1 MTRPEEVR
9 MAADQL
15 EDALQKL
22 VASGLSSM
30 SFGRSELVQVLIA
43 RQPERPTQDWF
54 PLVYRVVAGAGIDAE
69 PSAMPSDPRFTAAR
83 VLYGVAPGMAGATA
97 KTRRDEASRY
107 LRDRRPKDPYKPAD
121 APLEGKQQTRKLHE
135 LIGTIAADLARVLD
149 EPLPT
154 LAPTSSV
161 VYEVIAVDYTL
172 RCGPDG
178 RAGEKIEDWS
188 FVARRPMTHFPKT
201 WALGPQQPDQMEMY
215 CIGGQLAKTYDQ
227 KTGVLVTEIIFGK
240 ALQPGEART
249 VRLVTRFPSG
259 DVDRHLTA
267 RSTRPAGLLRIRL
280 QLPANRPA
288 RYAPIAQAADY
299 EDHQFGSL
307 PHTFEIDPRGYAEV
321 EFTDMLADFNYGIA
335 WRVDRQQEVS

>member
-1 MTRPEEVR
+1 
-9 MAADQL
+9 MAANQL
-15 EDALQKL
+15 EEALQKL

-30 SFGRSELVQVLIA
+30 SFGRSELSRVLMA
-43 RQPERPTQDWF
+43 RQPERPNEDWF
-54 PLVYRVVAGAGIDAE
+54 PLVYRVIAGAGIDAE
-69 PSAMPSDPRFTAAR
+69 ASAMPSDPRFTAAR
-83 VLYGVAPGMAGATA
+83 VLYGLAPGMAGATA
-97 KTRRDEASRY
+97 KARRDEASRH

-135 LIGTIAADLARVLD
+135 LIGAIAADLAGALD
-149 EPLPT
+149 EPLPA
-154 LAPTSSV
+154 LAPSSV
-161 VYEVIAVDYTL
+161 VYDVTAVDYTL

-201 WALGPQQPDQMEMY
+201 WALGTHDPSEMEMY
-215 CIGGQLAKTYDQ
+215 CVGGQLAKTYDQ
-227 KTGVLVTEIIFGK
+227 KTGVLITEVIFGQ
-240 ALQPGEART
+240 AMQPGEART

-267 RSTRPAGLLRIRL
+267 RSTRPAGLMRIRL

-299 EDHQFGSL
+299 EDHQFDSL
-307 PHTFEIDPRGYAEV
+307 PHTFEIDPSGYAQV
-321 EFTDMLADFNYGIA
+321 EFRDMLPEFNYGLA
-335 WRVDRQQEVS
+335 WQVDI